1 MSLNA
6 KKLLNSDLPGIPAG
20 VTGLTVKEVVAGG
33 IHTVYFDFNQMPVTV
48 ANTTG
53 ASFGSQKLYTYLEGR
68 IYNMGGFSKFPTIS
82 WAGESIVATGSGDY
96 SIGTTATAEA
106 TLATTDVDIQAS
118 TAMLDPF
125 AGGVGSSAG
134 AAFASP
140 AAFDGTGTAKEIHLN
155 VIIDDAD
162 VSDLD
167 TDTVL
172 FTGSA
177 KLVYVHFGDL

>member
-1 MSLNA
+1 MSQNA
-6 KKLLNSDLPGIPAG
+6 KKLVNSDLPGIPAG
-20 VTGLTVKEVVAGG
+20 APGLTVREVVAGG
-33 IHTVYFDFNQMPVTV
+33 IHTVYFDFNRMPVTV
-48 ANTTG
+48 ANTSG

-68 IYNMGGFSKFPTIS
+68 IYNMGGFSKFPIIS
-82 WAGESIVATGSGDY
+82 WVGESIVQTGSGDY
-96 SIGTTATAEA
+96 SLGTTATADA
-106 TLATTDVDIQAS
+106 TLSTTDVDVQAS

-125 AGGVGSSAG
+125 VGGVGSSAG
-134 AAFASP
+134 AVFAAP

-167 TDTVL
+167 SDTAL

-177 KLVYVHFGDL
+177 KLVYAHFGDV